1 MKMTT
6 MTTMTMT
13 MTMMTATTTTTAAT
27 LTTWV
32 AACVFSLP
40 VFYRCLVH
48 GRRRRPPWLA
58 AVPLAAA
65 LPLLESPLRSPLQ

>member
-6 MTTMTMT
+6 MTTMTM
-13 MTMMTATTTTTAAT
+13 MTATATTTTAAT
-27 LTTWV
+27 LTAWV

-40 VFYRCLVH
+40 VLYRCLVH

>member
-6 MTTMTMT
+6 MTTMTMV
-13 MTMMTATTTTTAAT
+13 TATTTTTAAT

-32 AACVFSLP
+32 AAYVFSLP
-40 VFYRCLVH
+40 VLYRCLVH

-58 AVPLAAA
+58 TVPLSQDR
-65 LPLLESPLRSPLQ
+65 ESSIYPCLHPNGF